1 MNFVW
6 FDYESSGSRV
16 NTDQVLEGSIVL
28 TDDRFKILEKKEL
41 RCRLKNN
48 IVPSIG
54 ALLVNN
60 ISVETLQ
67 NAPLSHYQFVLENHK
82 WFENFSPA
90 YFTGYNVQGFDM
102 EFYIR
107 MLFKNLLPNWYQ
119 TNTNGNKIHDI
130 LPHIRVAKLLNR
142 NVVATKLNAKGNDS
156 FRLADIAE
164 VNNFNHGDAHT
175 SIVDCLNTIE
185 LAKRIKD
192 VTPDIWQASLT
203 TAHKRDT

>member
-60 ISVETLQ
+60 ISVETL
-67 NAPLSHYQFVLENHK
+67 
-82 WFENFSPA
+82 
-90 YFTGYNVQGFDM
+90 
-102 EFYIR
+102 
-107 MLFKNLLPNWYQ
+107 
-119 TNTNGNKIHDI
+119 
-130 LPHIRVAKLLNR
+130 
-142 NVVATKLNAKGNDS
+142 
-156 FRLADIAE
+156 
-164 VNNFNHGDAHT
+164 
-175 SIVDCLNTIE
+175 
-185 LAKRIKD
+185 
-192 VTPDIWQASLT
+192 
-203 TAHKRDT
+203 